1 MLVRVD
7 ADAAPLELHPCF
19 PGAFTKSSKLS
30 KFMGYP
36 IKVPIQMLKETSS
49 KGVSSL
55 LDLLDDV
62 AKVIPCCVIDGL
74 FD

>member
-1 MLVRVD
+1 
-7 ADAAPLELHPCF
+7 
-19 PGAFTKSSKLS
+19 
-30 KFMGYP
+30 
-36 IKVPIQMLKETSS
+36 MLKETSS

-74 FD
+74 FDWESISFKDNMS